1 MRKKAVP
8 VLAVSV
14 LGLLT
19 SAPSPASDHSEELV
33 ERFLAAWCGDEPD
46 HFKDLLTKDFAW
58 SWRSGSAQSRAAF
71 VKTWGSFRVEYP
83 ECSVDVEDH
92 VIDQGESAE
101 RTEAVRLTFHGRHRS
116 GRSVELPAMVFFQSR
131 GERLA
136 AGWAVQ
142 DDLGAMLQLG
152 YSFSAPTPRTGR
164 RR

>member
-1 MRKKAVP
+1 MRKKAVS

-14 LGLLT
+14 WGLLT
-19 SAPSPASDHSEELV
+19 SAPSAASDDADELV
-33 ERFLAAWCGDEPD
+33 PRFLAAWCGEESD
-46 HFKDLLTKDFAW
+46 HFTALLAEDFAW
-58 SWRSGSAQSRAAF
+58 SWRSGSARSRTAF
-71 VKTWGSFRVEYP
+71 VERWKSFRVEYP

-92 VIDQGESAE
+92 VIDRSKSAV
-101 RTEAVRLTFHGRHRS
+101 RTEAVRLTFHGQHRS
-116 GRSVELPAMVFFQSR
+116 GRSVELPAMVFFRSR

-152 YSFSAPTPRTGR
+152 YSFSAPTLRTGR